1 MRILPVL
8 TLVIFLGGCGAA
20 KQSGTASPLLSPGWK
35 PAPERSC
42 QLLSGPSILP
52 AAHQLLDLS
61 AAQSAF
67 SSVRSEVAPHF
78 TVVEVLFDSA
88 GSRNSARIVDASGPA
103 PAAEA
108 LLGSLVATVPNGVDA
123 GRPWGVLI
131 RATGAEGSVTF
142 EVGRME
148 YCACSL
154 ANPTEFGRA
163 IVTAMLRVR
172 NPRLLGTTMTYI
184 IDVKSDSSGA
194 IVEKRLH
201 QSTGYGEIDRM
212 AMALTNSMV
221 VAPPLLNRRPIDTW
235 SRLPV
240 TLVFPAEN
248 QTGSLVQPAW

>member
-1 MRILPVL
+1 MRIPPVL

-20 KQSGTASPLLSPGWK
+20 KQSGTGSPLLTPGWK

-42 QLLSGPSILP
+42 QLLGAPSILP

-61 AAQSAF
+61 AAESAL
-67 SSVRSEVAPHF
+67 SSVRSGVAPYF
-78 TVVEVLFDSA
+78 AVVEVLFDSA
-88 GSRNSARIVDASGPA
+88 GSRNSARIVDASVPA
-103 PAAEA
+103 PPAEA
-108 LLGSLVATVPNGVDA
+108 LLSSLITTAPDGVDA
-123 GRPWGVLI
+123 GRPWGILLK
-131 RATGAEGSVTF
+131 ATGGEGSVTF

-154 ANPTEFGRA
+154 ANRTEFGRA
-163 IVTAMLRVR
+163 IVTAILRVR

-184 IDVKSDSSGA
+184 IDVKSDSTGS

-212 AMALTNSMV
+212 AMALTHSMV

-248 QTGSLVQPAW
+248 QTGSLVQPPW